1 MEQSTRFWDKI
12 ADRYAKM
19 PIADEAAYQQKLDI
33 TRTYLRP
40 EMEVLEIGC
49 GTGSTALLHAPYVQR
64 IRAIDFSANMI
75 QIARNKAAD
84 QGITNVEF
92 EQVAIADLQ
101 IPDQSLDVV
110 LGMSILHLLED
121 KEAVIAQVYR
131 LLKPGGVFV
140 TSTTCLGDFA
150 WYLKFAMPVLGW
162 LGMVP
167 LLKVLTMQDLVNS
180 FTQAGFVIDHQWHP
194 GKGKAVFIVAQ
205 KP

>member
-1 MEQSTRFWDKI
+1 MGQSTHFWDKI

-19 PIADEAAYQQKLDI
+19 PIADEASYQQKLDI
-33 TRTYLRP
+33 TRNYLRP

-49 GTGSTALLHAPYVQR
+49 GTGSTALLHAPYVKQ

-75 QIARNKAAD
+75 QIAQDKAAAAN
-84 QGITNVEF
+84 ITNVQF
-92 EQVAIADLQ
+92 EQTAIADLQ

-110 LGMSILHLLED
+110 FGMSILHLLED
-121 KEAVIAQVYR
+121 KETVIAQVYR

-150 WYLKFAMPVLGW
+150 WYLKFAMPVLQL

-167 LLKVLTMQDLVNS
+167 LLKVFTIQDLVES
-180 FTQAGFVIDHQWHP
+180 FTQAGFAIDHQWHP
-194 GKGKAVFIVAQ
+194 GKGKAVFIVAK

>member
-101 IPDQSLDVV
+101 IPAQSLDVV